1 MEAVNLCEGQDLIQ
15 GFSTPMTAI
24 TLPPPVDI
32 DGTTKKAIIDG
43 LKRVLARFQQAGLID
58 AGLSYQDLI
67 SQAGPLEH
75 FVSVFIAN
83 REKCDDIVLAKGK
96 GPVRDDDQILVCNV
110 SLNQIQQLLVRTCAK
125 KVFEAEKTEQ
135 TVTETVTK
143 KALFG
148 LIKKTEQVEVTRIA
162 ADPVEERKVRE
173 LMRYIAFG
181 WQLPLLEAYH
191 RHLHYQQ
198 VMAIEEDIVALRT
211 VEAIATV
218 GKFSPEVLTKVKAA
232 AGPDFVDILLNQP
245 GAIAGVAV
253 WNREM
258 YEFYR
263 KLLGDRAWDF
273 FARDKAFFNVVAALD
288 KANAKVY
295 GEVLCYI
302 AAENLEEIQR
312 LNIDKAEVLVSSLR
326 QAFGNKAP
334 LVLGHPNL
342 AKDILR
348 KVVDNLLHMSQEKD
362 KLMTSFALTCKSMVP
377 TVMDW
382 LSKQPRP

>member
-1 MEAVNLCEGQDLIQ
+1 
-15 GFSTPMTAI
+15 MTAI

-43 LKRVLARFQQAGLID
+43 LKRVLARLQQANVVD
-58 AGLSYQDLI
+58 PGLSYQDLI
-67 SQAGPLEH
+67 AHPQPLEH
-75 FVSVFIAN
+75 FITVFQAN
-83 REKCDDIVLAKGK
+83 REQCDDIVVAKAG
-96 GPVRDDDQILVCNV
+96 GPVRDDDQMLVCNV

-125 KVFEAEKTEQ
+125 KVFEQQKVEQ
-135 TVTETVTK
+135 RVTETVTK

-148 LIKKTEQVEVTRIA
+148 LIKKTEQVEVTRMA
-162 ADPVEERKVRE
+162 TDPVEERKVRE

-181 WQLPLLEAYH
+181 WQLPLLEAY
-191 RHLHYQQ
+191 RAHLHYQQ
-198 VMAIEEDIVALRT
+198 VMAIEEDVLALRT
-211 VEAIATV
+211 PEAVATV
-218 GKFSPEVLTKVKAA
+218 GKFTPETLTKVKAA

-245 GAIAGVAV
+245 QAIAGVAV

-263 KLLGDRAWDF
+263 KLLGDHAWDF
-273 FARDKAFFNVVAALD
+273 FARDSSFFNIVAALD
-288 KANAKVY
+288 KPSAKVY
-295 GEVLCYI
+295 GDVLCYI

-312 LNIDKAEVLVSSLR
+312 LNIDKAEVLVTSLK

-334 LVLGHPNL
+334 MVLGHPNL
-342 AKDILR
+342 GKDILR

-377 TVMDW
+377 TVMEW
-382 LSKQPRP
+382 LAKQPKA

>member
-1 MEAVNLCEGQDLIQ
+1 
-15 GFSTPMTAI
+15 MTAI

-32 DGTTKKAIIDG
+32 DGNTKKAIIDG
-43 LKRVLARFQQAGLID
+43 LKRVLARLQQAGLID
-58 AGLSYQDLI
+58 PGLSYQDLI
-67 SQAGPLEH
+67 AHPQPLEH
-75 FVSVFIAN
+75 FITVFIAH
-83 REKCDDIVLAKGK
+83 RDQCDDIVTAKDGQ
-96 GPVRDDDQILVCNV
+96 PVRDDDKMLVCNV

-148 LIKKTEQVEVTRIA
+148 LIKKTEQVEVTRVA
-162 ADPVEERKVRE
+162 ADPIEERKVRE
-173 LMRYIAFG
+173 LMRYIAYG
-181 WQLPLLEAYH
+181 WQLPLLEAY
-191 RHLHYQQ
+191 RQHLHYQQ
-198 VMAIEEDIVALRT
+198 VMAIEEDVLALRT
-211 VEAIATV
+211 ADAVATV
-218 GKFSPEVLTKVKAA
+218 GKFSPEILTKVKAA
-232 AGPDFVDILLNQP
+232 AGPDFVDILLNRPQ
-245 GAIAGVAV
+245 AIAGVAV

-263 KLLGDRAWDF
+263 KLLGDHAWDF
-273 FARDKAFFNVVAALD
+273 FARDKSFFNVVAALD

-326 QAFGNKAP
+326 SAFGNKAP
-334 LVLGHPNL
+334 MVLGHPNL
-342 AKDILR
+342 GKDILR

-362 KLMTSFALTCKSMVP
+362 KLMTSFALTCKAMVP
-377 TVMDW
+377 TVMEW
-382 LSKQPRP
+382 LAKQPRA